1 MKTNLLNQA
10 SKKITIDMLENMTP
24 GETITL
30 NKRFDLYKYFDMEYF
45 VLYDKKIDNETIC
58 VQYSNGA
65 KGYPYID
72 LTDFYGYDDKE
83 KFN

>member
-10 SKKITIDMLENMTP
+10 TKKITIDMLENMKF

-30 NKRFDLYKYFDMEYF
+30 NKRFDLYKYYDMDYF

-58 VQYSNGA
+58 VQY
-65 KGYPYID
+65 GYKDSVI
-72 LTDFYGYDDKE
+72 LTDFFGYDNKE
-83 KFN
+83 NFN